1 MSTIDHPMQT
11 TPAATRRL
19 GGFSIRI
26 GDPFVIAS
34 REENPDE
41 GKFCHPSFWK
51 SNGTLFLNWNFDRDI
66 LDGRG
71 PDRPNGRMSRDGGRT
86 WQRQTVLAPGGHKIV
101 TGPAEI
107 TAYGQTFEIPGAQGH
122 FRMTTWQ
129 STDNGQSWGDMTW
142 TELEY
147 PGTRGLDIYDPPD
160 NYKLYGLEYNSG
172 MQRPA
177 PPAHLE
183 SLFRQA
189 GTRKRGPGF
198 DHLSADSNGILYGLT
213 HGARYV
219 TGGENIQDER
229 AFWDKL
235 DWFRSPIRI
244 QKSTDGGHTWMYAG
258 VVAHDEKHRVE
269 PGATDVFTE
278 PSLAVYPDG
287 EMVCVMRTG
296 SNKPL
301 YLVRNRDTGSTWSEP
316 VRLPIR
322 GITPHLVPLPGGV
335 LALAT
340 GRPDCTVHF
349 SLDRGA
355 SWPLSQTLFTA
366 TGCVPDKYAN
376 STSNIQL
383 TRIDDHTLLYVHDA
397 FRYDANGE
405 DDWLKSAGY
414 GRMIGRHI
422 FVEKS
427 LRAACISR
435 LVDACKPLLK
445 LGERLT
451 QDTAATI
458 PEAVAL
464 LRNKKKPT
472 LDGKLDDPFWEGL
485 KAYALRHEDAS
496 KPPAPGLETTFRVAW
511 ADNALYIG
519 IECREKD
526 MPDLN
531 IGSSENGDQK
541 IWEGD
546 SLDLLIQTQTHAY
559 YQIAISPSGAVV
571 GADRENGF
579 NLNWSPAAEAAA
591 HRGKD
596 FWSIELRLP
605 VADPKAANFD
615 PLRGIAGQKPTDT
628 APWHFNLGRQRM
640 RGRERKFYV
649 FSQANSSLFFHE
661 VTMFG
666 KLIVGSN
673 NKENRNAL

>member
-1 MSTIDHPMQT
+1 MSTVEFPMQT
-11 TPAATRRL
+11 TRAATRRL
-19 GGFSIRI
+19 GGFRIRI
-26 GDPFVIAS
+26 GEPFIIAS
-34 REENPDE
+34 REQYPDE
-41 GKFCHPSFWK
+41 GKFCHPYLWWSRDA
-51 SNGTLFLNWNFDRDI
+51 LFLNWNFDRDM
-66 LDGRG
+66 LDGRAA
-71 PDRPNGRMSRDGGRT
+71 DRPNGRLSRDGGRT
-86 WQRQTVLAPGGHKIV
+86 WQRQTVLAPGGPKIV

-107 TAYGQTFEIPGAQGH
+107 TSYGQAFEVPGAPGH
-122 FRMTTWQ
+122 FRMATWR
-129 STDNGQSWGDMTW
+129 SMDNGQSWGDMTW

-160 NYKLYGLEYNSG
+160 NYKLYSLEYNSG

-177 PPAHLE
+177 PPAYME
-183 SLFRQA
+183 TLFRQA

-219 TGGENIQDER
+219 TGGDNIGDER

-235 DWFRSPIRI
+235 DWFRLPIRM
-244 QKSTDGGHTWMYAG
+244 QKSTDGGRVWTYAG

-296 SNKPL
+296 SLKPL
-301 YLVRNRDTGSTWSEP
+301 YLVRSRDAGATWSEP
-316 VRLPIR
+316 VKLPIR
-322 GITPHLVPLPGGV
+322 GVTPHLAPMPGGV

-355 SWPLSQTLFTA
+355 TWPLSQTLFNA

-376 STSNIQL
+376 STCNIQL
-383 TRIDDHTLLYVHDA
+383 TGIDDHTLLYVHDA
-397 FRYDANGE
+397 FRYDATEADG
-405 DDWLKSAGY
+405 WLKSAGY

-427 LRAACISR
+427 LGAACISR
-435 LVDACKPLLK
+435 LVGVCRPLLK
-445 LGERLT
+445 LGERPT
-451 QDTAATI
+451 QGTAATI

-464 LRNKKKPT
+464 QRDRKKLT

-485 KAYALRHEDAS
+485 KAYMLRRGDTGG
-496 KPPAPGLETTFRVAW
+496 PPDPGLETTFRVAW
-511 ADNALYIG
+511 ADGALYIG
-519 IECREKD
+519 IECRDND
-526 MPDLN
+526 MPNLN
-531 IGSSENGDQK
+531 IGASENGDQK

-546 SLDLLIQTQTHAY
+546 NLDLLIQTQTHAY
-559 YQIAISPSGAVV
+559 YQIGIGPTGAVV
-571 GADRENGF
+571 AADRENGV
-579 NLNWSPAAEAAA
+579 NWRWSSGAEVAS

-596 FWSIELRLP
+596 FWSVELRLP
-605 VADPKAANFD
+605 VVDPKTADFD
-615 PLRGIAGQKPTDT
+615 PLRGIAGQRPTDT
-628 APWHFNLGRQRM
+628 APWHFNLGRQRV
-640 RGRERKFYV
+640 RGREWTFHV
-649 FSQANSSLFFHE
+649 FSHSNLPSFFHE

-666 KLIVGSN
+666 KLVV
-673 NKENRNAL
+673 K